1 MREKVSVIIPAYKA
15 EKTIERCVKSIAEG
29 NYQNIEIILV
39 DDCSPDMTFAKCKML
54 EKRYDSVIAKQNKE
68 NHGVSYTRNQGLKH
82 ITGKY
87 LMFVDSDDCVEPD
100 YIERFVYEM
109 ERDNLAMAISGYVNH
124 DEVFN
129 NRTDIFGWGNT
140 GSSSAFVLS
149 QKITELYHNRL
160 LQQLWNKIFRT
171 EIVLENEIRFDE
183 TISMGEDFRFIL
195 NYLAKVVYCSNKVI
209 LIDRPLYHYIR
220 NNEVSLMSRFGDE
233 KITEP
238 LKNVLLMIPLLDMK
252 PEDQK
257 SFYNNEKEKI
267 IGQYAYKIMH
277 NLNYPLTRKIIL
289 LKEVAGDTWI
299 KWFIRLT
306 ILRIKERIVPLL
318 HLLC

>member
-29 NYQNIEIILV
+29 NYQNIEIVLV
-39 DDCSPDMTFAKCKML
+39 DDCSPDMTLAKCKML
-54 EKRYDSVIAKQNKE
+54 EKRYDSVIVKQNKE
-68 NHGVSYTRNQGLKH
+68 NRGVSYTRNQGLKY

-87 LMFVDSDDCVEPD
+87 LMFADSDDWVEPD

-109 ERDNLAMAISGYVNH
+109 ERENLAIAISGYINH
-124 DEVFN
+124 DEVLN

-140 GSSSAFVLS
+140 GNSSDFVLNE
-149 QKITELYHNRL
+149 KLADLYHNRL
-160 LQQLWNKIFRT
+160 LQQLWNKIFKSD
-171 EIVLENEIRFDE
+171 IILKNEITFDE

-195 NYLAKVVYCSNKVI
+195 NYLAKAIYYSNKVV

-220 NNEVSLMSRFGDE
+220 DNEVSLMSRFGDE

-238 LKNVLLMIPLLDMK
+238 LKNILLMISLLDMNPK
-252 PEDQK
+252 DQK
-257 SFYNNEKEKI
+257 SFYNKEKEKI

-277 NLNYPLTRKIIL
+277 NSNYPLTKKTIL
-289 LKEVAGDTWI
+289 LKEVAGDAWI

-306 ILRIKERIVPLL
+306 ILCIKERIVKLL
-318 HLLC
+318 YLLC

>member
-87 LMFVDSDDCVEPD
+87 LMFVDSDDWVEPD

-238 LKNVLLMIPLLDMK
+238 LKT
-252 PEDQK
+252 
-257 SFYNNEKEKI
+257 FY
-267 IGQYAYKIMH
+267 
-277 NLNYPLTRKIIL
+277 
-289 LKEVAGDTWI
+289 
-299 KWFIRLT
+299 
-306 ILRIKERIVPLL
+306 
-318 HLLC
+318 